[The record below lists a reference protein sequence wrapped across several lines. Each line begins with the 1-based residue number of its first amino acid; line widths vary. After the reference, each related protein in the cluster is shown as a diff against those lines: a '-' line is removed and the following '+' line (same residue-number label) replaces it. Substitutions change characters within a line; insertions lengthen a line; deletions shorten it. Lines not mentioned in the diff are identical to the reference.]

1 MNTRQRRLLR
11 LDLEAIDLR
20 RGLSGLLVLGIAV
33 AIVFVF
39 GPPGVIAGLAAL
51 FVIMTDRP
59 GPLRARGLAVVLMTG
74 LGAVIGGLALWSG
87 TENVWVATILTFGVA
102 AAGTLVAGLGHSAA
116 IRGLLLTIWAIVALS
131 FGGDVDVAVQLT
143 FAYIVGGLIAAAVV
157 WLRVRAD
164 AGPSITEQVEVET
177 RRFEHILRSPLG
189 WFAVLRATAVALA
202 MASGAILFPD
212 HPIWAALTV
221 AVVMRPKAGE
231 SVAIGV
237 LRTIGTLVG
246 VVVAEVVL
254 ALSGGED
261 VVILLGSLAAGF
273 GAAALG
279 RVNYAVSVGCLTALL
294 VLASELVGASGQSAA
309 VDRLAETIL
318 GAIIAFGAMAIG
330 RWLLARQAAA
340 GEADPAVGRLSGQDD
355 EVPG

>member
-1 MNTRQRRLLR
+1 
-11 LDLEAIDLR
+11 
-20 RGLSGLLVLGIAV
+20 LSGLLVLGIAA
-33 AIVFVF
+33 AIVVVF

-87 TENVWVATILTFGVA
+87 TENVWMAAILTFVVA
-102 AAGTLVAGLGHSAA
+102 AAGTLAAGLGHSAA
-116 IRGLLLTIWAIVALS
+116 TRGLLLTIWAIVALS
-131 FGGDVDVAVQLT
+131 FGGDVDVAVELT
-143 FAYIVGGLIAAAVV
+143 FAYVAGGLIAAAVV
-157 WLRVRAD
+157 WLRARAD
-164 AGPSITEQVEVET
+164 AGPSMAEQVET

-189 WFAVLRATAVALA
+189 WFAVLRATAAALA
-202 MASGAILFPD
+202 MASGAVLFPA

-221 AVVMRPKAGE
+221 VVVMRPKAGE

-237 LRTIGTLVG
+237 LRTIGTLAG

-294 VLASELVGASGQSAA
+294 VLASELVSASGQSAA

-330 RWLLARQAAA
+330 RWFLAREKAA
-340 GEADPAVGRLSGQDD
+340 GEADPAIGRLSEQED